1 MLTSFRLIFN
11 ALSMAIFPVLSA
23 FVILIIIMAIFA
35 VMAVDLFSARD
46 PDNFGDLSRA
56 LFSVFRVATG
66 DSWSELARDEM
77 LLYDAFVRRTGSGEA
92 DGQQDLHTSDGFDVS
107 IGFFFVSICHPVDM
121 WIGTD

>member
-46 PDNFGDLSRA
+46 PENFGDLSRA
-56 LFSVFRVATG
+56 LFSVLSHYRG
-66 DSWSELARDEM
+66 
-77 LLYDAFVRRTGSGEA
+77 LLV
-92 DGQQDLHTSDGFDVS
+92 
-107 IGFFFVSICHPVDM
+107 
-121 WIGTD
+121 